1 MSLISESDME
11 ALAALYEEKDFKRAA
26 KRLSVS
32 ESALKTRISSIE
44 ERAGI
49 SIVTSAKE
57 EGAIFTNAGKSLA
70 EDFAF
75 VIRYIISAMEKAR
88 MIEAE
93 DESRIRIGM
102 STFSPRKEFESAL
115 ATLKDRLFPLSCQTV
130 HFYSMEETLR
140 NLESH
145 VDVLTSFYDDRL
157 LKKYSLSAIEMRK
170 EKLMVAMRKDC
181 QLAEIPLLDM
191 EDLYGKRLYIQKKGY
206 LRSFDQLRS
215 DIAEY
220 HGEIDVIT
228 FDSYSE
234 ALEEKV
240 EREDAL
246 LISFQALEENLAH
259 LTLKPVLWNYS
270 SSFGILY
277 KKEPKSKVASLIT
290 LLKESGKM

>member
-26 KRLSVS
+26 KRLRVS

-44 ERAGI
+44 EKAGI

-115 ATLKDRLFPLSCQTV
+115 ETLKDRLSPLSCQTV

-170 EKLMVAMRKDC
+170 EKVYVC
-181 QLAEIPLLDM
+181 NN
-191 EDLYGKRLYIQKKGY
+191 G
-206 LRSFDQLRS
+206 
-215 DIAEY
+215 
-220 HGEIDVIT
+220 
-228 FDSYSE
+228 
-234 ALEEKV
+234 
-240 EREDAL
+240 
-246 LISFQALEENLAH
+246 
-259 LTLKPVLWNYS
+259 
-270 SSFGILY
+270 
-277 KKEPKSKVASLIT
+277 
-290 LLKESGKM
+290 

>member
-11 ALAALYEEKDFKRAA
+11 ALSALYEEKEFKRAA
-26 KRLSVS
+26 KRLKVS
-32 ESALKTRISSIE
+32 KSALKTRISSLE
-44 ERAGI
+44 ERVGI
-49 SIVTSAKE
+49 SLVTSAKE

-70 EDFAF
+70 EDSAF
-75 VIRYIISAMEKAR
+75 VIRYIISALEKAR

-102 STFSPRKEFESAL
+102 STFSPRKEFESCL
-115 ATLKDRLFPLSCQTV
+115 ETLKDRLYPLSWQAV

-145 VDVLTSFYDDRL
+145 VDVLTSFYDERL

-170 EKLMVAMRKDC
+170 EKLMIAMRKDSE
-181 QLAEIPLLDM
+181 LSEIPLLDM
-191 EDLYGKRLYIQKKGY
+191 EDLYGRRLYIQKKGY
-206 LRSFDQLRS
+206 LRSFDQLRA

-220 HGEIDVIT
+220 HRQIDVIT

-234 ALEEKV
+234 GLEEKV

-246 LISFQALEENLAH
+246 LIAFQALEENLAH

-270 SSFGILY
+270 SPFGILY
-277 KKEPKSKVASLIT
+277 KKEPKNKVASLIAI
-290 LLKESGKM
+290 LKEVEKT